1 MSDRKTITRALIS
14 VSDKTGLVEL
24 AAALHKH
31 SVEIVSTG
39 STAAVI
45 ESAGIPVTLVA
56 DITGFPE
63 SLDGRVK
70 TLHPKIHA
78 GLLADVDIES
88 HQQEIEELGV
98 RVFDLVVVNLYPF
111 TQTVM
116 SGADMATCI
125 ENIDI
130 GGPAMIRSAAKN
142 HKHVSVIVEHRDY
155 EQIHTALDQGGFSL
169 EERQA
174 LAAKAYSHTATY
186 DVHVASWMGN
196 VVARKDNTEGFPH
209 WLGATYNLVDILR
222 YGENPHQKAALY
234 QSGFGAPGIASAA
247 LLQGKAMSFNN
258 YVDADSALRAACD
271 FEMPTIAIIKHANP
285 CGIASSDTLSAAYLK
300 ALNSDPVSAFG
311 GVIAA
316 NRAIDAQTARE
327 IVKLFT
333 EVVIATDFDDEARE
347 VFSSKPN
354 LRIVKV
360 LSGYQTGVEM
370 KAVSGGL
377 LLQTQDALQAIGDDP
392 MTWQKVAGSDLTDD
406 VFRDLVFAWRAIR
419 GVKSNAILIAQN
431 QATVGIGMGQ
441 VNRVDASQLAV
452 SRAGVRA
459 AGTVAA
465 SDAFFPFPD
474 GLQIL
479 IDAGVRAV
487 VAPSGSMRDEEVIA
501 AANAGGITLYHTDAR
516 HFFH

>member
-1 MSDRKTITRALIS
+1 
-14 VSDKTGLVEL
+14 
-24 AAALHKH
+24 
-31 SVEIVSTG
+31 
-39 STAAVI
+39 
-45 ESAGIPVTLVA
+45 
-56 DITGFPE
+56 
-63 SLDGRVK
+63 
-70 TLHPKIHA
+70 
-78 GLLADVDIES
+78 
-88 HQQEIEELGV
+88 
-98 RVFDLVVVNLYPF
+98 
-111 TQTVM
+111 M
-116 SGADMATCI
+116 SGADVATCI

-142 HKHVSVIVEHRDY
+142 HKHVSVIVEPSDY

-196 VVARKDNTEGFPH
+196 VVAGKDNPEGFPH

-234 QSGFGAPGIASAA
+234 QSGFGAPGIASAE

-258 YVDADSALRAACD
+258 YVDADSALRAAYD

-285 CGIASSDTLSAAYLK
+285 CGIASADTLSDAYLK

-316 NRAIDAQTARE
+316 NRIIDGNTARE

-333 EVVIATDFDDEARE
+333 EVVIATDFDAEARE

-392 MTWQKVAGSDLTDD
+392 MTWQKVAGADLTGE
-406 VFRDLVFAWRAIR
+406 VFGDLVFAWRAIR
-419 GVKSNAILIAQN
+419 GVKSNAILVAQN

-452 SRAGVRA
+452 SRAGARA
-459 AGTVAA
+459 AGAVAA